1 MNKISKCYKTVY
13 LFPNVLKAERNNV
26 KFSKVTRKI
35 IKRLVSLT
43 ELELRVYMANVSRT
57 N

>member
-43 ELELRVYMANVSRT
+43 ELELTVYMANVSRT